1 MARLRYSERSRDDL
15 VAIWQFIATDSL
27 RNADA
32 VLLRIHDKCEVLR
45 NQPLVGHRRDDLRR
59 GLRCLNSDGYM
70 IFYRAT
76 PGVVRIDRIIHHS
89 RYLPALFPG
98 PSL

>member
-1 MARLRYSERSRDDL
+1 MPRLRYSERSRDDL

-32 VLLRIHDKCEVLR
+32 VLLRIHAKCETLR
-45 NQPLVGHRRDDLRR
+45 NQPLMGHRRDDLRR

-76 PGVVRIDRIIHHS
+76 SGLVRIDCVIHRS
-89 RYLPALFPG
+89 RYLPALFPD
-98 PSL
+98 SAL